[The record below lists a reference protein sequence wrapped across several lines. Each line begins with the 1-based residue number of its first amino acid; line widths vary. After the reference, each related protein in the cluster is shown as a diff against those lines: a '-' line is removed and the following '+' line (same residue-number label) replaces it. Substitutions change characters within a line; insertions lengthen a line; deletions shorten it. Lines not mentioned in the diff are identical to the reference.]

1 MRGVK
6 NVKLILSA
14 EGQVVETGEL
24 SSSLTRMGL
33 SLTEEETQEA
43 LKPITLDANGKVD
56 LKNVLENVMLMQR
69 PSKLERDRID
79 IQDLNRILTSAGV
92 HLTEVQF
99 QEALAS
105 TTVDI
110 EGKVN
115 LGEFMKSVRAV
126 QLYPQSEERIAPL
139 EEKEEEQEVDFGHEE
154 KKNSVEEEKVAAA
167 QEEEEEISTEKEKTA
182 AQEEKVAVEELGS
195 ILANEGISLSEEE
208 LQEVLTNAEVNAD
221 GTVNLSNFFKV
232 VREIQGSPPAAKRNG
247 GLEEPKRMKT
257 APEIPQIIVNG
268 WTKEEKVDI
277 DSLDAVLEEMGIH
290 LTNRQLYEALKYAP
304 IDDDGMVGRE
314 AFERGVLAILRN
326 EQMDLSIQD
335 ERVDVNTLCS
345 ILADT
350 GLHLSEEEI
359 EEVLKRTTLNK
370 DMTVDLKDF
379 LCAVDDL
386 LSIQEKELG
395 VSELDAILG
404 NMGTCLTPEEQQDM
418 LKMANLDRDETVN
431 LNDFVH
437 ICSDG
442 LAFSNI
448 EGRYSNKMPDA
459 KMFKLPR
466 MMEKSYLQTPNRIF
480 SSVTFS
486 EMAKSKAVKNLSK
499 PQLEAFRTAY
509 DTFRKDLDGTIDL
522 TALETTALSLGIIL
536 TEEEVLDE
544 LMYADIDGDGK
555 VNFTDFLTMIT
566 DTRRFIQAV
575 APKKDDME
583 TVDARGI
590 LFFELLS
597 KLVET
602 SRLPRKATLNI
613 VSYYREKFLDFTGK
627 RAWQPESKSAK
638 QGEHHSGKAR
648 VPRTKSSPISAFAG
662 AAHICVMNEK
672 ELQSYVENLQAK
684 IGPSDSPYA
693 QVPIFPLI
701 PNRDVLV
708 KGKPKKDLQKL
719 EAQRRM
725 EPISSFED
733 HFFHKRRWIKQKPKP
748 AKASRPSLVL
758 SPQLSQKRLTVD
770 HLDEI
775 RQEVKKVT
783 GSYQKAMALH
793 ERDRSLKLWRRLHG
807 GEIGLETGNPSFY
820 QTFSTYSW
828 SWNVCQDL
836 VSPREL
842 QEYDKKLY
850 QGVIRPSTP
859 VDKLTCT
866 SGKQKGSKK

>member
-208 LQEVLTNAEVNAD
+208 LQEVLTNAEVN
-221 GTVNLSNFFKV
+221 
-232 VREIQGSPPAAKRNG
+232 
-247 GLEEPKRMKT
+247 
-257 APEIPQIIVNG
+257 
-268 WTKEEKVDI
+268 EEKVDI